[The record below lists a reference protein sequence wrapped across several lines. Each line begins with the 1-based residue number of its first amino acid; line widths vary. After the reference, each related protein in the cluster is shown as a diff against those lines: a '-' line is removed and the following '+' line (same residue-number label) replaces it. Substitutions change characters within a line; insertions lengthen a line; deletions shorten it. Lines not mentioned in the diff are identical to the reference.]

1 MKPLRSVKLL
11 AHPLHRSFFIFNF
24 SLLIFHFSA
33 AQTFTSQA
41 IPDSVF
47 QRMQG
52 RSYPE
57 GCTVARS
64 DLRYLRLS
72 HVDAEG
78 QEHVGEMVCNKA
90 IAQDL
95 LEIFRELYRQRYPV
109 ERIRLID
116 DYGADDERSMR
127 ANNTSCFCFRRVSGT
142 QKLSKH
148 ARGLAVD
155 VNTLYNPYVRTGRDG
170 HRIVEPATALPYVNR
185 SRTFKYKIVRGDL
198 LHRLFLQHGFTWG
211 GAWRT
216 MKDWQHFEK

>member
-1 MKPLRSVKLL
+1 MRRFLFLL
-11 AHPLHRSFFIFNF
+11 FT
-24 SLLIFHFSA
+24 FHFSLFTPHSSS

-57 GCTVARS
+57 GCSVRRS

-72 HVDAEG
+72 HYDAQG
-78 QEHVGEMVCNKA
+78 REHVGEMVCNKA

-95 LEIFRELYRQRYPV
+95 LDIFRELYRQKYPI

-127 ANNTSCFCFRRVSGT
+127 ANNTSSFCYRKVSGT
-142 QKLSKH
+142 SKLSKH
-148 ARGLAVD
+148 AMGMAVD
-155 VNTLYNPYVRTGRDG
+155 INTLYNPYVRTDKKGR
-170 HRIVEPATALPYVNR
+170 RIVEPATATAYTD
-185 SRTFKYKIVRGDL
+185 RTKSYPYKIVKGDL
-198 LHRLFLQHGFTWG
+198 LYRLFIQHGFRWG
-211 GAWRT
+211 GNWRT